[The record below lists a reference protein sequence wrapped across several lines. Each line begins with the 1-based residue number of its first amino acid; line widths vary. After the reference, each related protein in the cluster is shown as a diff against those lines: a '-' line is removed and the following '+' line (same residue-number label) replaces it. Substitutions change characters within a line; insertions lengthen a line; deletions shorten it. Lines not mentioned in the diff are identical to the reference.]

1 MQSPKLNR
9 KPLTDDVLSVAEA
22 AALLGITTV
31 STREAIKRG
40 TLPSVPRVKV
50 TLGIKRADVLAYG
63 ATRRRKVA

>member
-1 MQSPKLNR
+1 MHPSKLNR

-40 TLPSVPRVKV
+40 KLPAVERVKV
-50 TLGIKRADVLAYG
+50 TVGIRRADVLAYK
-63 ATRRRKVA
+63 ANRTKAA